1 MCVGKFIYVDVNPS
15 TRTIDVHEEDAAIAA
30 VAAAAAATATAID
43 VGIGGIY
50 SPSIMLIS
58 EQRNF
63 SFTTTTTTTATTTT
77 TTTTTIDFTDQGGSQ
92 DKIADCGFISET
104 LQLRFCSHRLQN
116 LYINPS
122 QCETRKMSFFDTV
135 GDILVSYYL
144 KREHEEPCRF
154 NTTQSFETPS
164 LAPNPFSGLSVEVI
178 DFF

>member
-1 MCVGKFIYVDVNPS
+1 MCVGRFIYVDVNPS

-30 VAAAAAATATAID
+30 VTAAAATATAID

-77 TTTTTIDFTDQGGSQ
+77 TTTTTTIDFTDQGGSQ
-92 DKIADCGFISET
+92 DKIADCGFIS
-104 LQLRFCSHRLQN
+104 N